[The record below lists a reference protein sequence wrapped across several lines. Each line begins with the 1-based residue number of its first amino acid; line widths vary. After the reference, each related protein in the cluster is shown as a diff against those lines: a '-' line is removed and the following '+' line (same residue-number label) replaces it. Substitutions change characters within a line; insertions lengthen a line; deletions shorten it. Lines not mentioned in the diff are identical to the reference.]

1 MRRLAWTFVI
11 VAAVTA
17 CGDGRG
23 PSRETRSVTQV
34 ETVEGG
40 DQGFSLEPQQ
50 EPSATSREPQVTPA
64 SSDRST
70 IVADGNEFACT
81 PTAVWDGDGP
91 IWCEEG
97 PKVRLA
103 GIAAREM
110 DGTCSPGHPC
120 PDASA
125 EEARDQLVRLLG
137 GPKGILPTGHVR
149 VISPTMTCL
158 SEGHARGSRTAAWC
172 RTPTGVDLNCA
183 MIESGVAARWEK
195 YDPEDRCRS

>member
-1 MRRLAWTFVI
+1 MRRFAWTFAI
-11 VAAVTA
+11 VAAVAA

-34 ETVEGG
+34 ETVGGG
-40 DQGFSLEPQQ
+40 DQDFSLEPQKGP
-50 EPSATSREPQVTPA
+50 PSNDFEQPVTPA
-64 SSDRST
+64 TSNRST
-70 IVADGNEFACT
+70 IIADGSEFACT

-137 GPKGILPTGHVR
+137 GPKGTLRTGHVR
-149 VISPTMTCL
+149 VEAPTMTCL
-158 SEGHARGSRTAAWC
+158 SEGHARGSRTGAWC
-172 RTPTGVDLNCA
+172 RTPAGVDLSCA
-183 MIESGVAARWEK
+183 MIESGVAARWAK